1 VENPTPAQVKIEGDK
16 MKRLRAFLV
25 AFVLVGLLTG
35 SLKSQET
42 AAMSP
47 QQMEEIAK
55 RAVKARR
62 QLYQKFLPQP
72 EDLGP
77 GWLLPWQLPKFLR
90 KFASEDE
97 FWQSISENPGGR
109 PSDMGP
115 VISLL
120 VESSPQELEKILE
133 MMVSP
138 MARQGL
144 TDEEFLSGIGSILT
158 LLRWETSPSLAKKME
173 LTRRMWELA
182 AEKLV
187 AGREAEIVKGMQGLM
202 TEPVRG
208 MSTEEIK
215 QAFVEEVTSVRKLTG
230 MIYTKSDNWDALRLG
245 EVDPSEVHVGHVA
258 VKLIILDR
266 GRMAEKIDDLEPEE
280 VGPLQD
286 KLNQALRKFGNSMIA
301 GMKRQ
306 TEKKI
311 AELEEMLQTTE
322 GPEGRRSIEEEIQ
335 KEKEALEY
343 AEKSRAPEV
352 EVYRRDF
359 GDNCYVI
366 NIKGRAEMPELTFS
380 YAGLNA
386 SLRNGNAVVLMGLGG
401 NFTPEQFQKELDHFL
416 SEMDARTA
424 FFRE

>member
-1 VENPTPAQVKIEGDK
+1 MKI
-16 MKRLRAFLV
+16 LRAFFLGLL
-25 AFVLVGLLTG
+25 LVGLVTG
-35 SLKSQET
+35 FLKSQET

-47 QQMEEIAK
+47 QQMEQMTEEIAK

-62 QLYQKFLPQP
+62 QLYQKFLPKP

-90 KFASEDE
+90 KFGTEDE
-97 FWQSISENPGGR
+97 FWQSMSETPGGR

-115 VISLL
+115 IISLL

-144 TDEEFLSGIGSILT
+144 TEEEFLSGIGSILT
-158 LLRWETSPSLAKKME
+158 LLRWETSSSLAKKME
-173 LTRRMWELA
+173 LTRRMWELT
-182 AEKLV
+182 AEKLA
-187 AGREAEIVKGMQGLM
+187 AGREAEIMKGLEGLM
-202 TEPVRG
+202 TEPLRG
-208 MSTEEIK
+208 MSAQEIK
-215 QAFVEEVTSVRKLTG
+215 QAFVEEVSSVRKLTG
-230 MIYTKSDNWDALRLG
+230 MIYTKSNNWDALRSGEADPG
-245 EVDPSEVHVGHVA
+245 EVYVGHVA

-266 GRMAEKIDDLEPEE
+266 DRMAEKIDDLEPEE
-280 VGPLQD
+280 VAPLQD
-286 KLNQALRKFGNSMIA
+286 KLNQALRKYTNSMIA
-301 GMKRQ
+301 GIKTQ
-306 TEKKI
+306 QEKKI
-311 AELEEMLQTTE
+311 AELEKLLQTTE

-343 AEKSRAPEV
+343 VEKSRAPEV
-352 EVYRRDF
+352 EIYTRDF

-366 NIKGRAEMPELTFS
+366 NIKGRAEIPEAAFS
-380 YAGLNA
+380 YTGLNA
-386 SLRNGNAVVLMGLGG
+386 SLRNGNAVVLMGIGG
-401 NFTPEQFQKELDHFL
+401 NFTPEQFQKELDHYL